1 MRKVPRPLVAAF
13 AQSNSKG
20 SRRRTFARKTGAVA
34 LASALAATAIAVP
47 TLVASAA
54 GPGVAP
60 VSAVGSPTIHTGYL
74 GSTSYGLRVA
84 PRQADDLLVLAVI
97 NDTWADHVV
106 SVSGG
111 DVASW
116 SPAGAPFYDGGDGH
130 IMQIWYGQTSSAGGA
145 NLVMA
150 WNGRVNN
157 ADIAVQEFT
166 AGAGASWSWVA
177 SGSSSHPFPALNSPE
192 SGAVYIGAALAWGN
206 GTAGTTPGVVYA
218 VPNRSFLM
226 SWDTDTSGAL
236 APAANGAGSVAAL
249 FSATAPQ
256 PSAVAGESP
265 TTTTTTAP
273 VTSTTLAPTT
283 TATTAPSTT
292 TTAPATTTT
301 VPPTTTTVAP
311 TTTTTASAPPANQ
324 TPANQTPA
332 SQWPNSLFNSD
343 VEDWPVDPNSAEF
356 ATDVVA
362 DYEANFGAVGVN
374 TMPIYSVPANEP
386 DASISV
392 SPGCND
398 FTADTGTQVP
408 IPPYAALNGSSD
420 NPLVIYQPSTST
432 EWEFWQVVRVS
443 TTSYSACWAGKLSM
457 ATSDGVFPFPYGM
470 SATGIS
476 YLATTVTEAD
486 VESGSIN
493 HAIAVIL
500 PHCNYSVYPA
510 DRTDC
515 TAAPGQPG
523 EGQWFRFPPGTTCPA
538 TDCTTPFAQMVFNA
552 IQTYGMVVV
561 DQGGAVMIEAEQ
573 QSDWAAQGHTG
584 TDPITASWDGL
595 PEYQVIG
602 GLPWST
608 LQAVD
613 PPQ

>member
-1 MRKVPRPLVAAF
+1 VRKVVPAPAA
-13 AQSNSKG
+13 AWARSSSKG
-20 SRRRTFARKTGAVA
+20 SLCRAFGAKTSAIA
-34 LASALAATAIAVP
+34 LAGVLAATVSMASTV
-47 TLVASAA
+47 VASASA
-54 GPGVAP
+54 PGLP
-60 VSAVGSPTIHTGYL
+60 PISAVGPLTVHTGFL
-74 GSTSYGLRVA
+74 GSTSYGVRVA
-84 PRQADDLLVLAVI
+84 PQQADDLLVLAVI

-130 IMQIWYGQTSSAGGA
+130 IMQIWYGQASSAGAA
-145 NLVMA
+145 NLMIT

-166 AGAGASWSWVA
+166 AGAGASWSGVA
-177 SGSSSHPFPALNSPE
+177 SGSSSNPFPALNSPV
-192 SGAVYIGAALAWGN
+192 SGDLYIGAALAWGD
-206 GTAGTTPGVVYA
+206 GAAGTTPGIVYT
-218 VPNRSFLM
+218 VPSKSFVM
-226 SWDTDTSGAL
+226 SWDTDTSGVV
-236 APAANGAGSVAAL
+236 APTANGAGSVAAL
-249 FSATAPQ
+249 FTASAPRPAAG
-256 PSAVAGESP
+256 AVVSP
-265 TTTTTTAP
+265 TTTSTTA
-273 VTSTTLAPTT
+273 
-283 TATTAPSTT
+283 
-292 TTAPATTTT
+292 
-301 VPPTTTTVAP
+301 PPTTTTVAP
-311 TTTTTASAPPANQ
+311 TTTTTGAPSTTTTAPSTTTTVPATTTTVASTTTSTTSAPANQ
-324 TPANQTPA
+324 APANQTPA
-332 SQWPNSLFNSD
+332 SQWPNSLFNKD
-343 VEDWPVDPNSAEF
+343 VGDWSVDPNSAEF
-356 ATDVVA
+356 ASDVVA
-362 DYEANFGAVGVN
+362 DYEADFGAVGVN
-374 TMPIYSVPANEP
+374 TMPIYSVPA
-386 DASISV
+386 DQADVSISV

-398 FTADTGTQVP
+398 FTRDTGTQAP

-432 EWEFWQVVRVS
+432 EWEFWQVVRDS
-443 TTSYSACWAGKLSM
+443 STSYSACWAGKLSM

-476 YLATTVTEAD
+476 YLATTVTESD
-486 VESGSIN
+486 VESGAIN

-515 TAAPGQPG
+515 TASPGQPG

-595 PEYQVIG
+595 PEYQVIAS
-602 GLPWST
+602 LPWST
-608 LQAVD
+608 LQTVD